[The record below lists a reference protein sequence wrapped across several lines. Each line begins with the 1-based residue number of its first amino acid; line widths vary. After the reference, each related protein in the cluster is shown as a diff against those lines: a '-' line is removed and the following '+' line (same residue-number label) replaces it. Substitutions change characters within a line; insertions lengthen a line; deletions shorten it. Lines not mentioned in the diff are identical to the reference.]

1 MLQKSNPQLSA
12 TEPKSLRCVAPPYR
26 GATRNSSRNNTD
38 ALMASAMR
46 ACDHWGDS
54 PASRDDMRRQIAE
67 VPPHLR
73 AELLAH
79 FRTHYP
85 EPEANPWQ

>member
-1 MLQKSNPQLSA
+1 
-12 TEPKSLRCVAPPYR
+12 
-26 GATRNSSRNNTD
+26 
-38 ALMASAMR
+38 MASAMR